1 MAILADEKTCNK
13 IENNPLNVNVHD
25 LSADIDNEDVQAL
38 IEWTDC
44 LADFDDYQN
53 YWTHLGTAGFPSIE
67 ILGERSQSEQNR
79 REDKLRKLGSV
90 INSSEEKSEKEQLE
104 KEIEEVGDLE
114 FLTLEALES

>member
-1 MAILADEKTCNK
+1 MG
-13 IENNPLNVNVHD
+13 
-25 LSADIDNEDVQAL
+25 IDDEDVQAL

-67 ILGERSQSEQNR
+67 ILGERSQSAQNR

-90 INSSEEKSEKEQLE
+90 INSSENREEEEEEEQV
-104 KEIEEVGDLE
+104 EEHQDHQKIDEEPPDLD
-114 FLTLEALES
+114 FLTLDALET